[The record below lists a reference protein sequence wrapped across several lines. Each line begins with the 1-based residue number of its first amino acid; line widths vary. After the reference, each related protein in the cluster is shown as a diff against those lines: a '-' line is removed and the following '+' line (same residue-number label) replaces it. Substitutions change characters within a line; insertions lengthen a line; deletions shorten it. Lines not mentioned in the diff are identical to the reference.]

1 MDDAAVPMAQYL
13 RFALGSGRYAVD
25 LARVKEILE
34 IGALTPVPL
43 MPDWVRGVMNLR
55 GAVVPVIDLACR
67 LGLEPTRIGRR
78 SCIVM
83 VTPSAPPGQPSA
95 GEEMTAMGL
104 LVDAVDEVFTASEAE
119 HEAVPVLGTAVEP
132 RLLHSLVRVRGEA
145 TPALDLP
152 AVLDLAV
159 LTQPPAPALA
169 RR

>member
-13 RFALGSGRYAVD
+13 RFALGAGRYAVD

-34 IGALTPVPL
+34 VGALTPVPL

-83 VTPSAPPGQPSA
+83 VTA
-95 GEEMTAMGL
+95 GDALPAMGL